1 MRDIFSRFVVGWQ
14 ISNSMDSSFCVVALE
29 EALPLGK
36 PETFNTDQGS
46 QYTLNTFV
54 SILKSKEIK
63 ISMNGKGRCIDIFEW
78 RDCGGL

>member
-14 ISNSMDSSFCVVALE
+14 ISNSMDSSFCVEALE

-36 PETFNTDQGS
+36 PATFNTDQGS